1 MTKEISVKKPS
12 SPKKKGPSKE
22 QAQGSLARRRIEQYH
37 EDKALEK
44 ALGLSLS

>member
-1 MTKEISVKKPS
+1 MTKAMSVKKP
-12 SPKKKGPSKE
+12 
-22 QAQGSLARRRIEQYH
+22 GSRRIEQYH